1 MCGIL
6 FLSKFSAAFG
16 GRFFI
21 VFLTSPPCIRP
32 KNPIFFARFA
42 RNFEI
47 CLTFS
52 LCIRPKIRFFSRVS
66 RAILEFVHVF
76 PLYMAKNQKKSRASR
91 AIFGDLFTFSLC
103 IWLQNPIFSRAS
115 RAILIFF
122 SVSAKFWSRGFIFS
136 KSHPNLGR
144 RVFTEGGG

>member
-1 MCGIL
+1 MRDFI
-6 FLSKFSAAFG
+6 FVKIFG
-16 GRFFI
+16 RLRRPFFHSI
-21 VFLTSPPCIRP
+21 FNVSPLYTT

-76 PLYMAKNQKKSRASR
+76 PLYMAKKPNFFARFARNFDFFQRLR
-91 AIFGDLFTFSLC
+91 
-103 IWLQNPIFSRAS
+103 Q
-115 RAILIFF
+115 IL
-122 SVSAKFWSRGFIFS
+122 VAGFYFS
-136 KSHPNLGR
+136 KSHPRGVLFFQNLIQILAGGFLPR
-144 RVFTEGGG
+144 GGG